1 LGRLNKVKRNFV
13 NWSWRGV
20 TSVKKARPNQR
31 FTMHEP
37 GTACAVALLFLVDL
51 DALPPATVATA
62 DCVAAAVP
70 FDPSAELKVVLV
82 VVVVAVVVVVML
94 APEDAP
100 YGEPCATAPVE
111 GPNVEAFAI

>member
-1 LGRLNKVKRNFV
+1 MEGCDERQE
-13 NWSWRGV
+13 S
-20 TSVKKARPNQR
+20 KAQSR
-31 FTMHEP
+31 FTVHEP
-37 GTACAVALLFLVDL
+37 GTACAAALLFLVAL
-51 DALPPATVATA
+51 DALPPATVTTA

-100 YGEPCATAPVE
+100 YEEPCATAPVE
-111 GPNVEAFAI
+111 GPNAEAFAI